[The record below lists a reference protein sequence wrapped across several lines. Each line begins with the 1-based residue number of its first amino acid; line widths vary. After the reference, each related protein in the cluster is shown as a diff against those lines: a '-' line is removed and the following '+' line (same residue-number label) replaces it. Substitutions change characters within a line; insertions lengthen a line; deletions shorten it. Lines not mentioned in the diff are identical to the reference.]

1 MIENDKEDAVQA
13 ALRAEPGPIEA
24 MDVEDLFRR
33 YHAMVFRAA
42 YRICGNLSDAEDALQ
57 TVFLRLMRRDRNA
70 AVGQPENYLRRAAAN
85 AALDIL
91 RTRQSAHRVALSD
104 VEPVL
109 AEDSSRSPESR
120 HRAREARDWLRHA
133 VANLAGRAAD
143 FFALRYFEGL
153 DNQEIARMYDT
164 SHHVVAVTLHRTR
177 EKLEKEY
184 RERFGGRQS

>member
-13 ALRAEPGPIEA
+13 ALRAEAGPIEA
-24 MDVEDLFRR
+24 VDVEDLFRR
-33 YHAMVFRAA
+33 YHATVFRAA

-57 TVFLRLMRRDRNA
+57 TVFLRLMRRDRAA

-85 AALDIL
+85 AALDIV
-91 RTRQSAHRVALSD
+91 RTRHSSRNVPLSD
-104 VEPVL
+104 VAPVL
-109 AEDSSRSPESR
+109 AGDSSSSPENR
-120 HRAREARDWLRHA
+120 HRAREVGDWLRGA
-133 VANLAGRAAD
+133 VANLTGRAAE
-143 FFALRYFEGL
+143 FFTLRYFEGL